1 MITLRR
7 SEDRRHLRRGRSDT
21 WMSFDPENQDDP
33 LRRGFHALASLNE
46 EKLGPES
53 GLHSHPHPQEDLEI
67 ITYVREGVLIHQD
80 EGGELGKL
88 GPGEFQ
94 RSNVSRGIHH
104 RALNGSPID
113 AAHVFQSSITAKGPP
128 PRPLQEQRR
137 FPQAD
142 REGALRI
149 VVSPEG
155 TQGSLPI
162 LQDVRL
168 YSSILLLGHHL
179 IHEMT
184 AGRGVWLQ
192 VVKGRIRLSG
202 LQLGAGDGA
211 ALENVS
217 SFSFTAQEAAEILL
231 FDLA

>member
-7 SEDRRHLRRGRSDT
+7 SGDRRHLKRGISDT
-21 WMSFDPENQDDP
+21 WMTFDPENQIDP
-33 LRRGFHALASLNE
+33 LRRGFHALESLNE
-46 EKLGPES
+46 EKLGPEM
-53 GLHSHPHPQEDLEI
+53 GLHPHPKENLEI
-67 ITYVREGVLIHQD
+67 ITYVREGVLIHQTD
-80 EGGELGKL
+80 ADGLGRL

-94 RSNVSRGIHH
+94 RSNVCRGIRH

-113 AAHVFQSSITAKGPP
+113 AAHVFQSAISAKGPA
-128 PRPLQEQRR
+128 PRTLQEQKR

-142 REGALRI
+142 REGMLRI
-149 VVSPEG
+149 IVSPDGAQE
-155 TQGSLPI
+155 SLPI

-179 IHEMT
+179 IHELA
-184 AGRGVWLQ
+184 AGRGAWLQ
-192 VVKGRIRLSG
+192 VLKGRIRLSG
-202 LQLGAGDGA
+202 QDLCEGDGA

-217 SFSFTAQEAAEILL
+217 SLSFTAQEAAEILL

>member
-7 SEDRRHLRRGRSDT
+7 SEDRRHLKRGRSDT
-21 WMSFDPENQDDP
+21 WMSFDPENQVDP

-53 GLHSHPHPQEDLEI
+53 GLHSHPQEDLEI

-80 EGGELGKL
+80 EAGKLGKL
-88 GPGEFQ
+88 GPAEFQ
-94 RSNVSRGIHH
+94 RSNVCREIRH

-128 PRPLQEQRR
+128 PRLLQEQRR

-155 TQGSLPI
+155 TQESMPI

-179 IHEMT
+179 IHEMA

-192 VVKGRIRLSG
+192 VVNGRIRLSG
-202 LQLGAGDGA
+202 LELGAGDGA

-217 SFSFTAQEAAEILL
+217 SLSFTAQETAEILL

>member
-7 SEDRRHLRRGRSDT
+7 SGDRRHLKRGLSDT
-21 WMSFDPENQDDP
+21 WMTFDPENQVDP

-46 EKLGPES
+46 ERLGPES
-53 GLHSHPHPQEDLEI
+53 GLHPHPQEDLEI

-80 EGGELGKL
+80 ETGGLGKL

-94 RSNVSRGIHH
+94 RSNVGRGIRH
-104 RALNGSPID
+104 RALNGSLVD
-113 AAHVFQSSITAKGPP
+113 AAHVFQSSLAAKGPT
-128 PRPLQEQRR
+128 PRPLQQQRR

-149 VVSPEG
+149 VVSPDG
-155 TQGSLPI
+155 IRGSLPI

-179 IHEMT
+179 IHEL
-184 AGRGVWLQ
+184 ASGRGVWLQ

-202 LQLGAGDGA
+202 LELGAGDGA

-217 SFSFTAQEAAEILL
+217 SISFTAQEAAEILL